1 MKFEVGKLYKVTNT
15 TRKGNVIKIT
25 EDFGYGEYKY
35 EVVTN
40 VKEDLCGSFIS
51 GSAFA
56 DSLKPVEECI
66 VIYRKYNDVIAL
78 DKSTGRKGIAKCSPE
93 DKFNFGIGAKLAFE
107 RLTRTNICEP
117 DNEFGAMA
125 RVFKDMVTAFEE
137 SGFARPE
144 AIRIVLRLVNG
155 KSDTEGN

>member
-1 MKFEVGKLYKVTNT
+1 MKFEVGKLYKVTKT

-25 EDFGYGEYKY
+25 EDLGYGEYKY

-40 VKEDLCGSFIS
+40 VKEDLVGSFVS

-56 DSLKPVEECI
+56 DSLKPVKECI

-93 DKFNFGIGAKLAFE
+93 DKFDFGIGAKLAFE
-107 RLTRTNICEP
+107 RLTRTNISEP
-117 DNEFGAMA
+117 DNEFRAMA
-125 RVFKDMVTAFEE
+125 SVFKGMVTAFEE
-137 SGFARPE
+137 SGFTRPE
-144 AIRIVLRLVNG
+144 L
-155 KSDTEGN
+155 

>member
-1 MKFEVGKLYKVTNT
+1 MKFEVGKLYKVTKT

-25 EDFGYGEYKY
+25 EDLGYGEYKY

-40 VKEDLCGSFIS
+40 VKKDLVGSFVS

-93 DKFNFGIGAKLAFE
+93 DKFDFGIGAKLAFE
-107 RLTRTNICEP
+107 RLTRTNIGEP
-117 DNEFGAMA
+117 DNEFRAKA
-125 RVFKDMVTAFEE
+125 SVFKGMVTAFEE
-137 SGFARPE
+137 SGFTRPE
-144 AIRIVLRLVNG
+144 AIRIVIRLANG
-155 KSDTEGN
+155 KSDAEGN

>member
-1 MKFEVGKLYKVTNT
+1 MKFKIGKLYKVTGT

-25 EDFGYGEYKY
+25 KDLGDGEYKY
-35 EVVTN
+35 EVVSEK
-40 VKEDLCGSFIS
+40 KEDLVGSFVS

-56 DSLKPVEECI
+56 DFLKPIEECI

-93 DKFNFGIGAKLAFE
+93 FDFGIGAKLAFE
-107 RLTRTNICEP
+107 RLTRTNISEP

-125 RVFKDMVTAFEE
+125 SALKGMVTAFEE
-137 SGFARPE
+137 SGFTRPE
-144 AIRIVLRLVNG
+144 AIRIALGLTNG
-155 KSDTEGN
+155 KSNTEGN

>member
-1 MKFEVGKLYKVTNT
+1 MKFEVGKLYNVTKT

-25 EDFGYGEYKY
+25 EDLGYGEYKY

-40 VKEDLCGSFIS
+40 VEKDLVGSFVS

-93 DKFNFGIGAKLAFE
+93 DKFDFGIGAKLAFE
-107 RLTRTNICEP
+107 RLTRTNIGEP
-117 DNEFGAMA
+117 DNEFRAMA
-125 RVFKDMVTAFEE
+125 SVFKGMVTAFEE
-137 SGFARPE
+137 SGFTRPE
-144 AIRIVLRLVNG
+144 AIRIVIRLANG
-155 KSDTEGN
+155 KSDAEGN

>member
-1 MKFEVGKLYKVTNT
+1 MKFEVGKLYKVTKT

-25 EDFGYGEYKY
+25 EDFGDGEYKY

-40 VKEDLCGSFIS
+40 AEEDLVGSFAS

-93 DKFNFGIGAKLAFE
+93 DKF
-107 RLTRTNICEP
+107 
-117 DNEFGAMA
+117 D
-125 RVFKDMVTAFEE
+125 
-137 SGFARPE
+137 
-144 AIRIVLRLVNG
+144 LVNRCKIG
-155 KSDTEGN
+155 I